1 MSIVLLISS
10 HQAVDDRAAEAE
22 AEARSLHV
30 VPFSPLHYRSK
41 LLAYFKSEDLPK
53 IYGGRC
59 ECEGGCVLG
68 RAASDVR
75 FLLPADAQSPS
86 ALTDIISLPN
96 RGVENVGST
105 GKGEW

>member
-1 MSIVLLISS
+1 MVILISS
-10 HQAVDDRAAEAE
+10 HQAVDDGAAEAE
-22 AEARSLHV
+22 AEARPLHV
-30 VPFSPLHYRSK
+30 APFSPLHPRSK
-41 LLAYFKSEDLPK
+41 LLAYFKAEDLPK

-75 FLLPADAQSPS
+75 FLSSADTQSPS

-96 RGVENVGST
+96 RGVENVGSM
-105 GKGEW
+105 GRDEW

>member
-1 MSIVLLISS
+1 MILLISS
-10 HQAVDDRAAEAE
+10 YQAVDDRAAETE

-30 VPFSPLHYRSK
+30 SYLSSVHRRSK
-41 LLAYFKSEDLPK
+41 LLAYFKAEDLPK

-68 RAASDVR
+68 RAASDVG
-75 FLLPADAQSPS
+75 FFVFADVQSPS

-96 RGVENVGST
+96 RGVENVGSV
-105 GKGEW
+105 GRDD